1 MDNKSYFPWIGR
13 TLVLWVSEII
23 GLMLMTWLLPGLSIN
38 SWETALVV
46 VTLVGIINAIFWPI
60 LSYYTLPFL
69 VFTFGVG
76 SLLLNGLIIWFIS
89 LFIPGITIEG
99 PALVLTPLG
108 IAFISTVVSAV
119 LTIGDEASYYRSVL
133 NRYMQRFSKNNHSD
147 KPGVIFL
154 EIDGLAE
161 SILQSALENG
171 YMPTLKGWIENG
183 SHKILQWETDLSSQT
198 GASQAGILHG
208 SNHDMPAFRWVEKEN
223 DNKLRVSTGLFDAPI
238 LEQRVSNGNGLL
250 AINGASRSNLFSGDA
265 LNAIFTYSRLS
276 DLSKFYTR
284 AWYFFYFN
292 PYNFARTIV
301 LFMWDMI
308 TEIVSR
314 LRQWRKNIRPRM
326 NRSIIYLVVRATA
339 NVFLREITTSTII
352 GDIFTGRADAV
363 YATYVGYDE
372 IAHHSGTRDN
382 DAFNALKQLDKQ
394 FLLLDDARKSAS
406 RPYHFVILSDHGQ
419 SNGATFKQRY
429 GITLEGLVRK
439 LIPKDLKIYYE
450 FDTNEDHFS
459 QVITYPIADGKR
471 WISEKRENAVK
482 SGKEFTGNIRQS
494 IEKQEWIKEKRENA
508 VKSSKEFT
516 ENIWQSIDRGEKI
529 SEGIMKFN
537 EALKLPIKP
546 RKKPITHKEADVTV
560 LASGNLGLIYFKKWE
575 ARMTFEEINAVF
587 PELIPGLIQHEG
599 IGFIMV
605 RSSKKGPIII
615 GPDGIYYLKDD
626 KIEGQNPLKGFGKNA
641 ALHLKRTDSFKY
653 VPDILVNSFYDASKN
668 EVAAFE
674 ELIGSHG
681 GLGGEQ
687 SKPFLLYPSSWN
699 LEKEE
704 IIGAEK
710 LHYVLKSKLNELW
723 LNTKKEEELPDNLN

>member
-1 MDNKSYFPWIGR
+1 MDKNQNILWISR
-13 TLVLWVSEII
+13 TLVLLISEVA
-23 GLMLMTWLLPGLSIN
+23 GLMLMTLLLPGLSIN
-38 SWETALVV
+38 SWETAFIVV
-46 VTLVGIINAIFWPI
+46 ILVGIINAIFWPI

-76 SLLLNGLIIWFIS
+76 TLLLNGLLIWFIS
-89 LFIPGITIEG
+89 LFIPGITIRDW
-99 PALVLTPLG
+99 ALILVPLG
-108 IAFISTVVSAV
+108 IALINTLVSGV
-119 LTIGDEASYYRSVL
+119 LTIGDDASYYRSVL
-133 NRYMQRFSKNNHSD
+133 KRYTERFSKDNHSD

-161 SILQSALENG
+161 PVLQSALDNG
-171 YMPTLKGWIENG
+171 YMPTLKDWIEKG

-208 SNHDMPAFRWVEKEN
+208 NNQDMPAFRWVEKEN
-223 DNKLRVSTGLFDAPI
+223 DNKLRVSTGLFDAPL
-238 LEQRVSNGNGLL
+238 LEKRVSDGNGLL

-265 LNAIFTYSRLS
+265 LNAIFTYSKLS

-284 AWYFFYFN
+284 AWYFFYSN
-292 PYNFARTIV
+292 PYNFARTVV
-301 LFMWDMI
+301 LLVWDI
-308 TEIVSR
+308 LLEIASR
-314 LRQWRKNIRPRM
+314 FRQWRKNIQPRM
-326 NRSIIYLVVRATA
+326 KRSIIYLVVRATA

-352 GDIFTGRADAV
+352 GDIFTGRVDAV

-372 IAHHSGTRDN
+372 IAHHSGTKDN
-382 DAFNALKQLDKQ
+382 DAFYALKQLDKQ
-394 FLLLDDARKSAS
+394 FLLLDNARKSAS

-419 SNGATFKQRY
+419 SNGSTFKQRY
-429 GITLEGLVRK
+429 GISLEGLVRE

-471 WISEKRENAVK
+471 WISEKKENAIKGSKEFTENIKQSIERQETKWIKEKKENAVK
-482 SGKEFTGNIRQS
+482 N
-494 IEKQEWIKEKRENA
+494 
-508 VKSSKEFT
+508 SKEFT
-516 ENIWQSIDRGEKI
+516 ENIWQSLDKDDKI
-529 SEGIMKFN
+529 SERLTKFN
-537 EALKLPIKP
+537 EALKIPVKP
-546 RKKPITHKEADVTV
+546 REKPIDHKEADVTV

-575 ARMTFEEINAVF
+575 NRMTFEEINAVF
-587 PELIPGLIQHEG
+587 PELIPGLIRHEG

-605 RSSKKGPIII
+605 KSSKRGPVVISSK
-615 GPDGIYYLKDD
+615 GIYYLNEDT
-626 KIEGQNPLKGFGKNA
+626 IEGENPLKGFGKNA

-653 VPDILVNSFYDASKN
+653 VPDILVNSLYDAQKN

-704 IIGAEK
+704 IVGAEK
-710 LHYVLKSKLNELW
+710 LHKVLKDKLRELW
-723 LNTKKEEELPDNLN
+723 SNTEKI

>member
-1 MDNKSYFPWIGR
+1 MDKNQNILWMGR
-13 TLVLWVSEII
+13 TLVLLISEVA
-23 GLMLMTWLLPGLSIN
+23 GLMLMTWFLPGLSIN
-38 SWETALVV
+38 SWETAFIVV
-46 VTLVGIINAIFWPI
+46 ILVGIINAIFWPI

-76 SLLLNGLIIWFIS
+76 TLLLNGLLIWFIS
-89 LFIPGITIEG
+89 LFVPGITIKDS
-99 PALVLTPLG
+99 ALVLVPLG
-108 IAFISTVVSAV
+108 IALINTLVSGV

-133 NRYMQRFSKNNHSD
+133 RRYAERFSQKNHSD

-161 SILQSALENG
+161 AVLQSALNNG
-171 YMPTLKGWIENG
+171 YMPTLKGWIEKE
-183 SHKILQWETDLSSQT
+183 SHKLLRWETDLSSQT

-208 SNHDMPAFRWVEKEN
+208 KNHDMPAFRWVEKEN
-223 DNKLRVSTGLFDAPI
+223 DNKLRVSTGLFDAPL
-238 LEQRVSNGNGLL
+238 LEKRVSDGNGLL

-265 LNAIFTYSRLS
+265 LNAIFTYSKLS
-276 DLSKFYTR
+276 DLSKFYTK
-284 AWYFFYFN
+284 AWYFFYSN

-301 LFMWDMI
+301 LFIWDI
-308 TEIVSR
+308 LLEIASR
-314 LRQWRKNIRPRM
+314 FRQWRKDIRPRM

-372 IAHHSGTRDN
+372 IAHHSGTTDT
-382 DAFNALKQLDKQ
+382 DAFYALKQLDKQ

-429 GITLEGLVRK
+429 GISLEGLVRE

-471 WISEKRENAVK
+471 WISEKRENAIK
-482 SGKEFTGNIRQS
+482 GSKEFTGNIRQS
-494 IEKQEWIKEKRENA
+494 IERQETKWIKEKKENA

-516 ENIWQSIDRGEKI
+516 GNIWQSLDKDDKI
-529 SEGIMKFN
+529 SERLAKFN
-537 EALKLPIKP
+537 ETLKIPIKP
-546 RKKPITHKEADVTV
+546 REKPIDHKDADVTV

-575 ARMTFEEINAVF
+575 NRMTFEEINTVF
-587 PELIPGLIQHEG
+587 PELIPGLIRHEG

-605 RSSKKGPIII
+605 RSSEEGPIII
-615 GPDGIYYLKDD
+615 GSKGVYYLKDER
-626 KIEGQNPLKGFGKNA
+626 IEGENPLKGFGKNA

-653 VPDILVNSFYDASKN
+653 VPDILVNSLYDSEKN

-681 GLGGEQ
+681 GLGGDQ

-710 LHYVLKSKLNELW
+710 LHNVLKNKLNELW
-723 LNTKKEEELPDNLN
+723 LNTEKE

>member
-1 MDNKSYFPWIGR
+1 MDKNQNILWLGR
-13 TLVLWVSEII
+13 TLVLWISEVA
-23 GLMLMTWLLPGLSIN
+23 GLMLMTWFLPGLSIN
-38 SWETALVV
+38 SWETAFIV
-46 VTLVGIINAIFWPI
+46 VTLIGIINAIFWPL

-76 SLLLNGLIIWFIS
+76 TLLLNGLIIWFIS
-89 LFIPGITIEG
+89 LFVPGITIKDS
-99 PALVLTPLG
+99 ALVLTPLG
-108 IAFISTVVSAV
+108 IAFINTLVSGV

-133 NRYMQRFSKNNHSD
+133 KRYTERFSKKNHSD
-147 KPGVIFL
+147 KPGIIFL

-161 SILQSALENG
+161 AVLQSALDNG
-171 YMPTLKGWIENG
+171 YMPTLKGWLENG

-208 SNHDMPAFRWVEKEN
+208 KNQDMPAFRWVEKEN
-223 DNKLRVSTGLFDAPI
+223 DNKLRVSTGLFDAPL
-238 LEQRVSNGNGLL
+238 LEQRVSDGNGLL

-265 LNAIFTYSRLS
+265 LNAIFTYSKLS

-284 AWYFFYFN
+284 AWYFFYSN

-301 LFMWDMI
+301 LLVWDI
-308 TEIVSR
+308 LLEIASR
-314 LRQWRKNIRPRM
+314 FRQWRKNIQPRM
-326 NRSIIYLVVRATA
+326 SRSILYLVVRATA

-372 IAHHSGTRDN
+372 IAHHSGTKDS
-382 DAFNALKQLDKQ
+382 DAFYALKQLDKQ

-429 GITLEGLVRK
+429 GVTLEGLVRK

-459 QVITYPIADGKR
+459 QVITYPLADGKR
-471 WISEKRENAVK
+471 WISERRENAIK
-482 SGKEFTGNIRQS
+482 GSKEFTGNIRQS
-494 IEKQEWIKEKRENA
+494 IERQETKWIKEKRENA
-508 VKSSKEFT
+508 VKSSKELT
-516 ENIWQSIDRGEKI
+516 GNIWQSIDKDDKI
-529 SEGIMKFN
+529 SERLSKFN
-537 EALKLPIKP
+537 EALKIPVKP
-546 RKKPITHKEADVTV
+546 REKPITHKEADVTV

-575 ARMTFEEINAVF
+575 NRMTFEEINAVF

-605 RSSKKGPIII
+605 RSSKEGPLVIGSKGV
-615 GPDGIYYLKDD
+615 YYLKNDR
-626 KIEGQNPLKGFGKNA
+626 IEGENPLKGFGKNA

-653 VPDILVNSFYDASKN
+653 VPDILVNSLYDAQRN

-710 LHYVLKSKLNELW
+710 LHSVLKSKLNELW
-723 LNTKKEEELPDNLN
+723 LTTENL

>member
-1 MDNKSYFPWIGR
+1 MDKNQNILWMGR
-13 TLVLWVSEII
+13 TLVLLISEVA

-38 SWETALVV
+38 SWETALIVV
-46 VTLVGIINAIFWPI
+46 VLVGIINAIFWPI

-76 SLLLNGLIIWFIS
+76 TLLLNGLLIWFIS
-89 LFIPGITIEG
+89 LFVPGITIKDS
-99 PALVLTPLG
+99 ALFLVPLG
-108 IAFISTVVSAV
+108 IALINTLVSGA

-133 NRYMQRFSKNNHSD
+133 RRYAERFSKNNHSD

-161 SILQSALENG
+161 AVLQNALDKG
-171 YMPTLKGWIENG
+171 YMPTLKGWIEKG

-208 SNHDMPAFRWVEKEN
+208 NNHDMPAFRWVEKEN
-223 DNKLRVSTGLFDAPI
+223 DNKLRVSTGLFDAPL
-238 LEQRVSNGNGLL
+238 LERRVSDGKGLL

-265 LNAIFTYSRLS
+265 LNAIFTYSKLS
-276 DLSKFYTR
+276 DLSKFYTK
-284 AWYFFYFN
+284 AWYFFYSN

-301 LFMWDMI
+301 LLVWDI
-308 TEIVSR
+308 LLEIASR
-314 LRQWRKNIRPRM
+314 FRQWRKDVRPRM
-326 NRSIIYLVVRATA
+326 NRSILYLVVRATA

-372 IAHHSGTRDN
+372 IAHHSGTKDS
-382 DAFNALKQLDKQ
+382 DAFYALKQLDKQ

-429 GITLEGLVRK
+429 GISLEGLVRE

-471 WISEKRENAVK
+471 WISEKRENAIK
-482 SGKEFTGNIRQS
+482 GSKEFTGNIKQS
-494 IEKQEWIKEKRENA
+494 IERQETKWMKEKRENA
-508 VKSSKEFT
+508 VKNGKEFT
-516 ENIWQSIDRGEKI
+516 GNIWQSLDKDDKI
-529 SEGIMKFN
+529 SERLEKFN
-537 EALKLPIKP
+537 EALKIPVKA
-546 RKKPITHKEADVTV
+546 REKPITHKEADVTV

-575 ARMTFEEINAVF
+575 NRMTFEEINAVF

-605 RSSKKGPIII
+605 RSSKEGPLVI
-615 GPDGIYYLKDD
+615 GSKGIYYLKNDR
-626 KIEGQNPLKGFGKNA
+626 IEGENPLKGFGKNA

-653 VPDILVNSFYDASKN
+653 VPDILVNSLYDAQRN

-710 LHYVLKSKLNELW
+710 LHSILKSKLNELW
-723 LNTKKEEELPDNLN
+723 STTENL

>member
-1 MDNKSYFPWIGR
+1 MDKNQNILWISR
-13 TLVLWVSEII
+13 TLVLLVSEVA
-23 GLMLMTWLLPGLSIN
+23 GLMLMTLLLPGLSIN
-38 SWETALVV
+38 SWETAFIVV
-46 VTLVGIINAIFWPI
+46 ILVGIINAIFWPI

-76 SLLLNGLIIWFIS
+76 TLLLNGLLIWFIS
-89 LFIPGITIEG
+89 LFIPGITIKDW
-99 PALVLTPLG
+99 ALVLVPLG
-108 IAFISTVVSAV
+108 IALINTLVSGV
-119 LTIGDEASYYRSVL
+119 LTIGDDASYYRSVL
-133 NRYMQRFSKNNHSD
+133 KRYTERFSKDNHSD

-161 SILQSALENG
+161 PVLQSALDKG
-171 YMPTLKGWIENG
+171 YMPTLKDWIEKG
-183 SHKILQWETDLSSQT
+183 SHKLLQWETDLSSQT

-208 SNHDMPAFRWVEKEN
+208 NNQDMPAFRWVEKEN
-223 DNKLRVSTGLFDAPI
+223 DNKLRVSTGLFDAPL
-238 LEQRVSNGNGLL
+238 LEKRVSDGNGLL

-265 LNAIFTYSRLS
+265 LNAIFTYSKLS

-284 AWYFFYFN
+284 AWYFFYSN
-292 PYNFARTIV
+292 PYNFARTVV
-301 LFMWDMI
+301 LLVWDI
-308 TEIVSR
+308 LLEIASR
-314 LRQWRKNIRPRM
+314 FRQWRKNIQPRM
-326 NRSIIYLVVRATA
+326 KRSIIYLVVRATA

-372 IAHHSGTRDN
+372 IAHHSGTKDS
-382 DAFNALKQLDKQ
+382 DAFYALKQLDKQ

-419 SNGATFKQRY
+419 SNGSTFKQRY
-429 GITLEGLVRK
+429 GISLEGLVRE

-471 WISEKRENAVK
+471 WISEKRENAIK
-482 SGKEFTGNIRQS
+482 GSKEFTENIKQS
-494 IEKQEWIKEKRENA
+494 IERQETRWIKEKRENA
-508 VKSSKEFT
+508 VKNSKEFT
-516 ENIWQSIDRGEKI
+516 ENIRQSLDKDDKI
-529 SEGIMKFN
+529 SERLTKFN
-537 EALKLPIKP
+537 EALKIPVKP
-546 RKKPITHKEADVTV
+546 REKPIDHKEADVTV

-575 ARMTFEEINAVF
+575 NRMTFEEINAVF
-587 PELIPGLIQHEG
+587 PELIPGLIRHEG

-605 RSSKKGPIII
+605 KSSKRGPVVISSK
-615 GPDGIYYLKDD
+615 GIYYLNDD
-626 KIEGQNPLKGFGKNA
+626 TIEGENPLKGFGKNA
-641 ALHLKRTDSFKY
+641 AVHLKRTDSFKY
-653 VPDILVNSFYDASKN
+653 VPDILVNSLYDAQKN

-704 IIGAEK
+704 IVGAEK
-710 LHYVLKSKLNELW
+710 LHKVLKDKLGELW
-723 LNTKKEEELPDNLN
+723 SNT

>member
-1 MDNKSYFPWIGR
+1 MNKNQYFLWIGR
-13 TLVLWVSEII
+13 TLVLWISEVI
-23 GLMLMTWLLPGLSIN
+23 GLMVMTWLLPGLSIN
-38 SWETALVV
+38 SWETAFIV
-46 VTLVGIINAIFWPI
+46 VTLIGILNAIFWPI

-76 SLLLNGLIIWFIS
+76 SLLLNGLIILFIS
-89 LFIPGITIEG
+89 FFIPGITIKDA
-99 PALVLTPLG
+99 ALVLTPLG
-108 IAFISTVVSAV
+108 IAFISTLVSAV

-133 NRYMQRFSKNNHSD
+133 KRYMQRFTRNNHSD

-161 SILQSALENG
+161 SVLQSALDRG
-171 YMPTLKGWIENG
+171 YMPTLKSWIKKG

-208 SNHDMPAFRWVEKEN
+208 KNQDMPAFRWVEKEN
-223 DNKLRVSTGLFDAPI
+223 NNKLRVSTGLFDAPL
-238 LEQRVSNGNGLL
+238 LEQRVSDGKGLL

-265 LNAIFTYSRLS
+265 LNAIFTYSKFS

-292 PYNFARTIV
+292 PYNFARTLV
-301 LFMWDMI
+301 LFVWDMI
-308 TEIVSR
+308 IEIVSR
-314 LRQWRKNIRPRM
+314 IRQWKKNIKPRM
-326 NRSIIYLVVRATA
+326 NRSILYLVVRATA

-372 IAHHSGTRDN
+372 IAHHSGTKDI

-394 FLLLDDARKSAS
+394 FLLLDNARKSAS

-429 GITLEGLVRK
+429 NITLEGLVRK

-471 WISEKRENAVK
+471 WISEKRENVIK

-494 IEKQEWIKEKRENA
+494 IENQDWIKEKRENA
-508 VKSSKEFT
+508 IKSSKEFT
-516 ENIWQSIDRGEKI
+516 GNIWQSLDKDEKI
-529 SEGIMKFN
+529 SERITKFN
-537 EALKLPIKP
+537 ESLKIPIKP
-546 RKKPITHKEADVTV
+546 REKPITHKEADVTV

-575 ARMTFEEINAVF
+575 NRMSFEEINAVF

-605 RSSKKGPIII
+605 RSNKEGSIII
-615 GPDGIYYLKDD
+615 GSKGIYYLKND
-626 KIEGQNPLKGFGKNA
+626 KIKGENPLKGFGKNA
-641 ALHLKRTDSFKY
+641 AMHLKRTDSFKY
-653 VPDILVNSFYDASKN
+653 VPDILVNSLYDAEKN

-681 GLGGEQ
+681 GLGGDQ
-687 SKPFLLYPSSWN
+687 SKPFLVYPSNWN
-699 LEKEE
+699 LEKED
-704 IIGAEK
+704 IVGAEK
-710 LHYVLKSKLNELW
+710 LHIILKNKLNEIW
-723 LNTKKEEELPDNLN
+723 SKYD

>member
-1 MDNKSYFPWIGR
+1 MDKHQDILWMGR
-13 TLVLWVSEII
+13 TLVLWVSEVA
-23 GLMLMTWLLPGLSIN
+23 GLMLMTWFLPGLNVN
-38 SWETALVV
+38 SWETAFIV
-46 VTLVGIINAIFWPI
+46 VTLIGIINAIFWPI

-69 VFTFGVG
+69 VFTFGIG
-76 SLLLNGLIIWFIS
+76 SLLLNGMLIWFIS
-89 LFIPGITIEG
+89 LFVPGITITDS
-99 PALVLTPLG
+99 ALVLTPLG
-108 IAFISTVVSAV
+108 IAFINTLVSGV

-133 NRYMQRFSKNNHSD
+133 RRYSERFGKNYPFD

-161 SILQSALENG
+161 PVLQSALGNG
-171 YMPTLKGWIENG
+171 YMPTLKRWIENG

-208 SNHDMPAFRWVEKEN
+208 KNQDMPAFRWVEKEN
-223 DNKLRVSTGLFDAPI
+223 DNKLRVSTGLFDAPL

-250 AINGASRSNLFSGDA
+250 AVNGASRSNLFSGDA
-265 LNAIFTYSRLS
+265 LNAIFTYSKLS

-284 AWYFFYFN
+284 AWYFFYSN

-301 LFMWDMI
+301 LFVWDILLEI
-308 TEIVSR
+308 TSR
-314 LRQWRKNIRPRM
+314 FRQWRKNIQPRM
-326 NRSIIYLVVRATA
+326 NRSIIYLIVRATA

-352 GDIFTGRADAV
+352 GDIFTGRVDAV

-372 IAHHSGTRDN
+372 IAHHSGTKDA

-394 FLLLDDARKSAS
+394 FSLLDNARKSAS

-429 GITLEGLVRK
+429 GISLEGLVRN

-459 QVITYPIADGKR
+459 QVITYPLADGKR
-471 WISEKRENAVK
+471 WISKKRENA
-482 SGKEFTGNIRQS
+482 
-494 IEKQEWIKEKRENA
+494 IKG
-508 VKSSKEFT
+508 SKEFT
-516 ENIWQSIDRGEKI
+516 ENIRQSIERQETKWIKEKKENAIKSGKEISGNIWQSLDKDEKI
-529 SEGIMKFN
+529 SERLNKFN
-537 EALKLPIKP
+537 EALKIPVKS
-546 RKKPITHKEADVTV
+546 REKPITHKEADVTV

-575 ARMTFEEINAVF
+575 NRMTFEEINAVF
-587 PELIPGLIQHEG
+587 PRLIPGLINHEG
-599 IGFIMV
+599 VGFIMV
-605 RSSKKGPIII
+605 RSSKEGPLVI
-615 GPDGIYYLKDD
+615 GSNGIYYLKNDRV
-626 KIEGQNPLKGFGKNA
+626 EGENPLKGFGKNA
-641 ALHLKRTDSFKY
+641 AMHLKRTDGFKY
-653 VPDILVNSFYDASKN
+653 VPDILVNSLYDSQRN

-687 SKPFLLYPSSWN
+687 SKPFLLYPSIWN

-710 LHYVLKSKLNELW
+710 LHSILKKKLNEL
-723 LNTKKEEELPDNLN
+723 

>member
-1 MDNKSYFPWIGR
+1 MDKNQYFLWIGR
-13 TLVLWVSEII
+13 TSVLWISEVI

-38 SWETALVV
+38 SWETAFIV
-46 VTLVGIINAIFWPI
+46 VTLIGIINAIFWPI

-69 VFTFGVG
+69 VFTFGIG
-76 SLLLNGLIIWFIS
+76 SLLLNGLLIWFIS
-89 LFIPGITIEG
+89 LFVPGITIKDS
-99 PALVLTPLG
+99 ALILTPLG
-108 IAFISTVVSAV
+108 IAFISTLVSAV

-133 NRYMQRFSKNNHSD
+133 MRYTERFAKNNHSN

-161 SILQSALENG
+161 NVLQNALENG
-171 YMPTLKGWIENG
+171 YMPTLKKWIDNG

-208 SNHDMPAFRWVEKEN
+208 KNHDMPAFRWVEKEN
-223 DNKLRVSTGLFDAPI
+223 NNKLRVSTGLFDGPL
-238 LEQRVSNGNGLL
+238 LEQRVSDGNGLL

-265 LNAIFTYSRLS
+265 LNAIFTYSKLS

-284 AWYFFYFN
+284 AWYFFYSS

-301 LFMWDMI
+301 LLVWDMI
-308 TEIVSR
+308 LEITSR
-314 LRQWRKNIRPRM
+314 FRQWRKNIKPRM

-372 IAHHSGTRDN
+372 IAHHSGTKDT

-394 FLLLDDARKSAS
+394 FLLLDNVRKMAS
-406 RPYHFVILSDHGQ
+406 RHYHFVILSDHGQ

-429 GITLEGLVRK
+429 GISLEGLVRE

-471 WISEKRENAVK
+471 WISERRENAVRN
-482 SGKEFTGNIRQS
+482 SKELTGNIRQS
-494 IEKQEWIKEKRENA
+494 IEKQEKWIKEKRENA
-508 VKSSKEFT
+508 IKNSKEFT
-516 ENIWQSIDRGEKI
+516 GNIWQSLDKDEKI
-529 SEGIMKFN
+529 SDRFAKFN
-537 EALKLPIKP
+537 EALKIPIKP
-546 RKKPITHKEADVTV
+546 REKPIDHKEADVTV

-575 ARMTFEEINAVF
+575 NRMTFEEINAVF

-605 RSSKKGPIII
+605 RSSKEGPIVI
-615 GPDGIYYLKDD
+615 GSNGVYYLKNDR
-626 KIEGQNPLKGFGKNA
+626 IEGENPLKGFGKNA

-653 VPDILVNSFYDASKN
+653 VPDILVNSLYDAEKN

-681 GLGGEQ
+681 GLGGDQ

-704 IIGAEK
+704 IVGAEK
-710 LHYVLKSKLNELW
+710 LHKVLKNKLNELW
-723 LNTKKEEELPDNLN
+723 S

>member
-1 MDNKSYFPWIGR
+1 MNKSQYFLWISR
-13 TLVLWVSEII
+13 TVVLWISEVV
-23 GLMLMTWLLPGLSIN
+23 GLMLMTWLLPGLTIN
-38 SWETALVV
+38 SWETAFIVV
-46 VTLVGIINAIFWPI
+46 ALIGILNAIFWPI

-76 SLLLNGLIIWFIS
+76 SLVLNGLIIWFIS
-89 LFIPGITIEG
+89 LFIPGITIKDA
-99 PALVLTPLG
+99 ALVLTPLG
-108 IAFISTVVSAV
+108 IALISTLVSAV

-133 NRYMQRFSKNNHSD
+133 KRYMQRFARNNNSD

-161 SILQSALENG
+161 SILQSALNNG
-171 YMPTLKGWIENG
+171 HMPTLKGWLENG
-183 SHKILQWETDLSSQT
+183 SHKVMQWETDLSSQT

-208 SNHDMPAFRWVEKEN
+208 KNHDMPAFRWVEKEN
-223 DNKLRVSTGLFDAPI
+223 DNKLRVSTGLFDTPL
-238 LEQRVSNGNGLL
+238 LERRVSDGNGLL

-265 LNAIFTYSRLS
+265 LNAIFTYSKLS

-301 LFMWDMI
+301 LLVWDMI
-308 TEIVSR
+308 NEITSR
-314 LRQWRKNIRPRM
+314 FRQWRKNIKPRM
-326 NRSIIYLVVRATA
+326 NRSILYLVVRATA

-352 GDIFTGRADAV
+352 GDIFTGRSDAV

-372 IAHHSGTRDN
+372 IAHHSGTRDD
-382 DAFNALKQLDKQ
+382 DAFYALKQLDKQ
-394 FLLLDDARKSAS
+394 FSLLDDARKSAS
-406 RPYHFVILSDHGQ
+406 RHYNFVILSDHGQ

-429 GITLEGLVRK
+429 GITLEGLVRE

-471 WISEKRENAVK
+471 WISEKRENVIK
-482 SGKEFTGNIRQS
+482 SGKEFTGNIRES
-494 IEKQEWIKEKRENA
+494 IEKQDWIKEKRENA
-508 VKSSKEFT
+508 IKSGKEFT
-516 ENIWQSIDRGEKI
+516 GNIWQSLDKDEKI
-529 SEGIMKFN
+529 SERITKFN
-537 EALKLPIKP
+537 ESLKIPIKP
-546 RKKPITHKEADVTV
+546 REKPITHKEADVTV

-575 ARMTFEEINAVF
+575 NRMTFEEINAVF

-605 RSSKKGPIII
+605 RTTSRGPIVI
-615 GPDGIYYLKDD
+615 GSKGVYYLKED
-626 KIEGQNPLKGFGKNA
+626 KIEGENPLKGFGKNA

-653 VPDILVNSFYDASKN
+653 VPDILVNSLYDAKNN

-681 GLGGEQ
+681 GLGGDQ
-687 SKPFLLYPSSWN
+687 SKPFILYPSSWN

-704 IIGAEK
+704 IVGAEK
-710 LHYVLKSKLNELW
+710 LHKILKDRLNELW
-723 LNTKKEEELPDNLN
+723 SQND

>member
-1 MDNKSYFPWIGR
+1 MDKNQNILWISR
-13 TLVLWVSEII
+13 TLVLLISEVA
-23 GLMLMTWLLPGLSIN
+23 GLMLMTLFLPGLSIN
-38 SWETALVV
+38 SWETAFIVV
-46 VTLVGIINAIFWPI
+46 ILVGVINAIFWPI

-69 VFTFGVG
+69 VFTFGIG
-76 SLLLNGLIIWFIS
+76 TLLLNGLLIWFIS
-89 LFIPGITIEG
+89 LFIPGITIRDW
-99 PALVLTPLG
+99 ALILVPLG
-108 IAFISTVVSAV
+108 IALINTLVSGV
-119 LTIGDEASYYRSVL
+119 LTIGDDASYYRSVL
-133 NRYMQRFSKNNHSD
+133 KRYTERFSKDNHSD

-161 SILQSALENG
+161 PVLQNALDKG
-171 YMPTLKGWIENG
+171 YMPTLKGWIEKG

-208 SNHDMPAFRWVEKEN
+208 NNQDMPAFRWVEKEN
-223 DNKLRVSTGLFDAPI
+223 DNKLRVSTGLFDAPL
-238 LEQRVSNGNGLL
+238 LEKRVSDGNGLL

-265 LNAIFTYSRLS
+265 LNAIFTYSKLS

-284 AWYFFYFN
+284 AWYFFYSN

-301 LFMWDMI
+301 LLVWDILM
-308 TEIVSR
+308 EIASR
-314 LRQWRKNIRPRM
+314 FRQWRKNIQPRM
-326 NRSIIYLVVRATA
+326 KRSIIYLVVRATA

-352 GDIFTGRADAV
+352 GDIFTGRVDAV

-372 IAHHSGTRDN
+372 IAHHSGTKDS
-382 DAFNALKQLDKQ
+382 DAFYALKQLDKQ

-419 SNGATFKQRY
+419 SNGSTFKQRY
-429 GITLEGLVRK
+429 GLSLEGLVRE

-471 WISEKRENAVK
+471 WISEKRENAIK
-482 SGKEFTGNIRQS
+482 GSKEFTENIRQS
-494 IEKQEWIKEKRENA
+494 IERQETKWIKEKKENA

-516 ENIWQSIDRGEKI
+516 ENIRQSLDKDDKI
-529 SEGIMKFN
+529 SERLTKFN
-537 EALKLPIKP
+537 EALKIPVKP
-546 RKKPITHKEADVTV
+546 REKPIDHKEADVTV

-575 ARMTFEEINAVF
+575 NRMTFEEINAVF
-587 PELIPGLIQHEG
+587 PELIPGLIRHEG

-605 RSSKKGPIII
+605 RSSKRGPVIISSK
-615 GPDGIYYLKDD
+615 GIYYLNDD
-626 KIEGQNPLKGFGKNA
+626 TIEGENPLKGFGKNA

-653 VPDILVNSFYDASKN
+653 VPDILVNSLYDAQKN

-704 IIGAEK
+704 IVGAEK
-710 LHYVLKSKLNELW
+710 LHKVLKDKLIELW
-723 LNTKKEEELPDNLN
+723 SNTEKI